1 MAGIAVDHAQWML
14 AERLLV
20 HAAHDPSAV
29 DLVAR
34 TADWGLL
41 VERCETFDALR
52 AAVESGT
59 ARFVLIDGI
68 SGLKELFDRLEGG
81 PTPVDLP
88 LAEVEKRHILRVL
101 ASQGGNKTR
110 AAKVLGID
118 TKTLASRLKTYEAQR
133 GA

>member
-1 MAGIAVDHAQWML
+1 M
-14 AERLLV
+14 
-20 HAAHDPSAV
+20 

-52 AAVESGT
+52 AAVESGV
-59 ARFVLIDGI
+59 ARYVLIDGVG
-68 SGLKELFDRLEGG
+68 GLKELFDRLDGG
-81 PTPVDLP
+81 PTAVDLP

-101 ASQGGNKTR
+101 AANDGNKTR
-110 AAKVLGID
+110 TAKILGVD

-133 GA
+133 GAKDSAGGA